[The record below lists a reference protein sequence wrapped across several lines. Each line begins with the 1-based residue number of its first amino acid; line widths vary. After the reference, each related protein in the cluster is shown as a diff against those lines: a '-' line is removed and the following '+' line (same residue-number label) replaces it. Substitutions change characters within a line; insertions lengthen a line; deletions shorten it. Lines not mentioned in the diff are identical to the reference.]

1 MMLCQNLALNENK
14 KWLLYITKLES
25 SSLLYTPYYDVNEA
39 INILKKGLEIVWTT
53 VQ

>member
-1 MMLCQNLALNENK
+1 MLVTSTQSS
-14 KWLLYITKLES
+14 KLING
-25 SSLLYTPYYDVNEA
+25 SLS